1 MRLLKRKTPS
11 ALVGFAEGRSANFL
25 VNGVRFAVLRDGGEL
40 SVCLAHEVDAS
51 LPAKGEREIEQMAD
65 ALRSLKAAKEA
76 YEKFMRGDK

>member
-1 MRLLKRKTPS
+1 MRLLKRKTPA

-40 SVCLAHEVDAS
+40 SVCLAHEVEAG
-51 LPAKGEREIEQMAD
+51 LPSKGEREIEQMAD
-65 ALRSLKAAKEA
+65 AIRSLKAAKEA